1 MFSNFKNSYTKKN
14 KYMVVFVNEDGKN
27 AIEVLDSESMKP
39 IDLPNFEGK
48 SITSVGFSNDQ
59 KLIRMYVG
67 GSNAPSD
74 LYTYNFETKEQ
85 HQISDVLNKD
95 IDAEDLVTAKV
106 VRFESFD
113 GTIIPAIYYLPHQA

>member
-1 MFSNFKNSYTKKN
+1 METKENIKVLEKKWDISSAYFTKKN

-85 HQISDVLNKD
+85 HQISDVLK
-95 IDAEDLVTAKV
+95 IGRAHV
-106 VRFESFD
+106 
-113 GTIIPAIYYLPHQA
+113 